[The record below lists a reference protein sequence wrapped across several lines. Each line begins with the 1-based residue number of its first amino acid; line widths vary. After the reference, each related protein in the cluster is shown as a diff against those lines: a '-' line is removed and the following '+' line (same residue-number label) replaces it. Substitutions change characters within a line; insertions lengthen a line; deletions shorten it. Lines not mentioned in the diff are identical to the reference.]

1 MEVDVGAVV
10 ELWGAGVAPC
20 AGGEGEE
27 MEVEIGAVGVA
38 GDGIGRGIPYEL
50 DVDGFAGDG
59 LDGDA
64 VGVAAHHLGGIL
76 YGEAEFVV
84 SGQVDKEGSLVAVG
98 GDF

>member
-1 MEVDVGAVV
+1 M
-10 ELWGAGVAPC
+10 
-20 AGGEGEE
+20 
-27 MEVEIGAVGVA
+27 
-38 GDGIGRGIPYEL
+38 
-50 DVDGFAGDG
+50 DGFAGNG